1 MARLC
6 LTELQCVV
14 WLGKPKINLF
24 FFLSPKSCKLTCLK
38 DFKQLKRKRKYLHC
52 KILHLST
59 HKKVVFISMPLNIFH
74 FFLILETSDHMNL
87 ETSGHR
93 PGDNWSE

>member
-1 MARLC
+1 M
-6 LTELQCVV
+6 
-14 WLGKPKINLF
+14 
-24 FFLSPKSCKLTCLK
+24 
-38 DFKQLKRKRKYLHC
+38 
-52 KILHLST
+52 